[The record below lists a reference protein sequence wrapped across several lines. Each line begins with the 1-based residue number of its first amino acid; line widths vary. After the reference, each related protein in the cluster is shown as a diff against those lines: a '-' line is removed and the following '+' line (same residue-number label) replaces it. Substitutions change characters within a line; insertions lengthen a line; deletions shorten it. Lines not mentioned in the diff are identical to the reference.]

1 MPVYLS
7 QIAAAATAAGASR
20 RTLLPVIRSRS
31 PIAER
36 DQRLRLPDADW
47 SFDESLPASDAAFG
61 EMTSPGIV
69 VSPGRETP
77 APRGQS
83 PLLPH
88 QAPENRVPASPSPV
102 EISVNAPEPAGSEVP
117 ASAREPLSSGHAII
131 DPRRPEAA
139 RHEPGR
145 HAAGLCTDAGSKSPG
160 FTVAEANVDRR
171 ATGPSTPSRVSTPRL
186 EVVAAGETDSPEPAV
201 FQNKPRCVD
210 EPATAIDVRSSARH
224 SVPAR
229 SSELTWKSA
238 RRPRRN
244 GTCQNLV
251 GAGAVRCGHRP
262 NRSRGRST
270 SHGKGRRQNC
280 AAPACA
286 VRPDFADWSLGRS
299 GQTSRFSQFATA
311 DSRWHSEISPT

>member
-171 ATGPSTPSRVSTPRL
+171 VTGPSTPSRVSMPCLEVTRPAKRTPRSL
-186 EVVAAGETDSPEPAV
+186 PFFRTSLVALTNRRPQLTFVPRLGTPFLRVPRSHLEKRPAGHDEMAPVKTSLESAPSGVVIGRIEVEVVP
-201 FQNKPRCVD
+201 
-210 EPATAIDVRSSARH
+210 PATGKAAAKTAPRQPVRSGPISQIGPLGGVAKHLVFAIRH
-224 SVPAR
+224 R
-229 SSELTWKSA
+229 
-238 RRPRRN
+238 
-244 GTCQNLV
+244 
-251 GAGAVRCGHRP
+251 
-262 NRSRGRST
+262 
-270 SHGKGRRQNC
+270 
-280 AAPACA
+280 
-286 VRPDFADWSLGRS
+286 
-299 GQTSRFSQFATA
+299 
-311 DSRWHSEISPT
+311 